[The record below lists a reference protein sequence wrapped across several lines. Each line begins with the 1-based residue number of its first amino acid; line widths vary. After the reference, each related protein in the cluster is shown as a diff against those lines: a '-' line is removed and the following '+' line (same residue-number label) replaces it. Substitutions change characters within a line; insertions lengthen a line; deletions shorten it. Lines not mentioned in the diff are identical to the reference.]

1 MVRILI
7 QQNVQ
12 QFIFLRSW
20 LLLHL
25 SKRGYLSFDNLDE
38 TYPLLELLLENFF
51 IFYSYMYI
59 YIFLDILLRNVV
71 YPFFFKFSF
80 LLQILFIYFEINSF
94 EVFSSQKIEKISFI
108 YLKEKYFTFRK
119 RKKNRKF
126 NKFEKSVHN
135 P

>member
-51 IFYSYMYI
+51 IFYSYYI
-59 YIFLDILLRNVV
+59 YISLNILLRNVV
-71 YPFFFKFSF
+71 YPFFQKFSF

-94 EVFSSQKIEKISFI
+94 EVLSSQKIEIIPFI

>member
-1 MVRILI
+1 
-7 QQNVQ
+7 
-12 QFIFLRSW
+12 
-20 LLLHL
+20 
-25 SKRGYLSFDNLDE
+25 
-38 TYPLLELLLENFF
+38 
-51 IFYSYMYI
+51 MYI
-59 YIFLDILLRNVV
+59 FEYFTAKCCVPIFQ
-71 YPFFFKFSF
+71 KFSF